1 MEDEKNKVFRR
12 HKAECT
18 PPPKNGAGNS
28 NETGDVSLKFKQ
40 PARRAALYASE
51 LQFLENVIC
60 CKSAVC
66 ENVGG
71 ETGSKTTSAGHTGG

>member
-1 MEDEKNKVFRR
+1 MKKIKFSDDIKQN
-12 HKAECT
+12 AS
-18 PPPKNGAGNS
+18 PPKKHGAGNS
-28 NETGDVSLKFKQ
+28 NETGDVSLKFNQ
-40 PARRAALYASE
+40 PARRAAPNATE

-60 CKSAVC
+60 CKSAAC